1 MDYWVQHTQMW
12 LNNTYGNN
20 PYWVRL
26 SENGVTGW
34 NTIYGLTRALQIE
47 LGLSTPNGNFG
58 PATTQAVKDL
68 GNIKKGTPED
78 EPSNVITILQGAL
91 WGNTLAA

>member
-47 LGLSTPNGNFG
+47 LGLSTPNGNKYLVCLPFVLFLISLIFSIK
-58 PATTQAVKDL
+58 QASL
-68 GNIKKGTPED
+68 LLKKQ
-78 EPSNVITILQGAL
+78 VLHLLLQ
-91 WGNTLAA
+91 